1 MMGLFLIAAFLYG
14 YKDYFFGDKDFN
26 FPDGPNAIYNFSL
39 SGWQFF
45 VIVIFISGWISLQK
59 YWSYGIKGEPMLS
72 REEARKLRD
81 S

>member
-14 YKDYFFGDKDFN
+14 YKDYFFGGKDLS
-26 FPDGPNAIYNFSL
+26 FPEGADAVYNFSL
-39 SGWQFF
+39 SGWQFLVVAIF
-45 VIVIFISGWISLQK
+45 VSGWIALQK